1 MLEKLHLH
9 PRVLKFSGA
18 GGVPNRF
25 ADSLNSLK
33 VLNLSMYLYS
43 MKEVAFAFCLARSS
57 PNLQMLRVTGR
68 SVKFANFSGSEPEV
82 ELLRYLL
89 ASAAG
94 LEEMV
99 ITPYDSLLSDDAR
112 YMFGSCID
120 SFTDVAKPDKK
131 KIPPTLEPGAVKEKL
146 PEAHYD
152 DHDHQKCIKDE
163 EDAENAKKYEWSKV
177 ELHLD
182 LKRENHPWTSSVF
195 SLESPDDAKLGYG
208 FSLVPRLDADCLSD
222 PESPDPRLKNADCLF
237 VLEQVVRL
245 SDGVTTT
252 RANDYLLIDNL
263 LKFIMN

>member
-9 PRVLKFSGA
+9 PRVLKVVYQIG
-18 GGVPNRF
+18 F

-43 MKEVAFAFCLARSS
+43 MKEVAFSFCLARSS
-57 PNLQMLRVTGR
+57 PNLQMLRVTKR
-68 SVKFANFSGSEPEV
+68 KICKFFGFEPEV
-82 ELLRYLL
+82 DLLRSGQVISRGIFNFLVFVYKRPTGEVEGKLTYQTQ
-89 ASAAG
+89 G
-94 LEEMV
+94 RVGVLEELYENYQHLCMEQ
-99 ITPYDSLLSDDAR
+99 
-112 YMFGSCID
+112 
-120 SFTDVAKPDKK
+120 

-195 SLESPDDAKLGYG
+195 SLELPDDAKLGYAQRG
-208 FSLVPRLDADCLSD
+208 EVHNRNVNGAEMGARIGDQLDWS
-222 PESPDPRLKNADCLF
+222 
-237 VLEQVVRL
+237 
-245 SDGVTTT
+245 T
-252 RANDYLLIDNL
+252 RQS
-263 LKFIMN
+263 